1 MTRMDAG
8 RQRTVVEATCNH
20 RPDIIEPMLLDR
32 ARDTETYLHSFILQ
46 RFGVDLGPII
56 SEFPPRIEFGD
67 LAFPFAFEL
76 AKVLRRPPR
85 QIAQEVVDHIE
96 SPPWI
101 ERFQAAGGG
110 YVNAY
115 LERTRFF
122 KDVYTWLGKS
132 APDPDGDKIIVE
144 HTNINPNKAAH
155 IGHLRNAALGDTFA
169 RILRARG
176 SQVEVQNYIDDTG
189 VQVADVVVGFQRLRK
204 MDLLAVE
211 NVDEP
216 FDYYCW
222 DLYAE
227 TANWYT
233 QDESHL
239 KFRLQALHEI
249 ETGAGETAE
258 LAEHISLRIVRAH
271 LKTMWRIGVSYDVLP
286 RESEILKLKF
296 WEEAWEQLQASK
308 AVTYVES
315 GPHSGCWVMRLPG
328 EEGQTEEEKI
338 IVRSNGTVT
347 YVGKD
352 IAYQLWKFGLL
363 SRGFHYRPFHQYP
376 DQSSVWMTT
385 SSPNSKEQPE
395 FGRGRSVYNVIDV
408 RQSYLQRVVVHG
420 LRSLGYEQQADDSVH
435 FSYEMVALSPGCCA
449 ELGIQLSEE
458 DRAKP
463 YVEVSGRK
471 GLGVKADDLIDKLI
485 ERSLQE
491 VSARQEELSLERR
504 QLIARQ
510 IAVGA
515 LRYFLLKYA
524 RNSVIAFDFA
534 EALSF
539 EGETG
544 PYLQY
549 SVVRS
554 KNIFSKLET
563 QEGSAAVEDW
573 KRELADWWTQVDG
586 DEPLFEESEVWALLL
601 QIGRLQETVDQ
612 SIRTLEMSYLAKH
625 AFVLAQSF
633 NIFYHKHHI
642 LSEEDRLKRCLYLTI
657 ADAGLKGL
665 TRALDLLGIEAP
677 EKM

>member
-1 MTRMDAG
+1 
-8 RQRTVVEATCNH
+8 
-20 RPDIIEPMLLDR
+20 MLLDR
-32 ARDTETYLHSFILQ
+32 ARDTETYLHNFVLQ
-46 RFGVDLGPII
+46 HFGIDLGPTV

-67 LAFPFAFEL
+67 LAFPFPFEL

-85 QIAQEVVDHIE
+85 EIAQEVVDRIE

-101 ERFQAAGGG
+101 HRFQAAGGG

-122 KDVYTWLGKS
+122 GDVYAWLDTRFFGHVYAFDRS

-155 IGHLRNAALGDTFA
+155 IGHLRNAALGDTFV
-169 RILRARG
+169 RLLRDRG
-176 SQVEVQNYIDDTG
+176 SRVEVQNYIDDTG

-204 MDLLAVE
+204 MSLGDVE
-211 NVDEP
+211 SVDEP

-227 TANWYT
+227 TSDWYSH
-233 QDESHL
+233 DESRPE
-239 KFRLQALHEI
+239 FRLRALHEI
-249 ETGAGETAE
+249 ESGVGETAE

-271 LKTMWRIGVSYDVLP
+271 LKTMSRIGVSYDVLP

-296 WEEAWEQLQASK
+296 WEEAWDQLQASK
-308 AVTYVES
+308 AVTYVDS

-328 EEGQTEEEKI
+328 EDGQADEEKI

-363 SRGFHYRPFHQYP
+363 SKNFHYRPFHRYP
-376 DQSSVWMTT
+376 DKSRVWMT
-385 SSPNSKEQPE
+385 SPSPDSEEQPQ
-395 FGRGRSVYNVIDV
+395 FGQGQRVYNVIDV

-420 LRSLGYEQQADDSVH
+420 LRGLGYEQQADDSIH
-435 FSYEMVALSPGCCA
+435 FSYEMVALSPSCCA

-485 ERSLQE
+485 EKSLEE
-491 VSARQEELSLERR
+491 VSARQGELSIERR

-554 KNIFSKLET
+554 KNIFGKLET
-563 QEGSAAVEDW
+563 QEGPGAVENW
-573 KRELADWWTQVDG
+573 KQELADLWTQPDG
-586 DEPLFEESEVWALLL
+586 IEPLFEEDEVWALLL
-601 QIGRLQETVDQ
+601 HIGRLQEAAEQ
-612 SIRTLEMSYLAKH
+612 SIKTLEMSYLAKH

-642 LSEEDRLKRCLYLTI
+642 LSEENRLKRCLYLTV
-657 ADAGLKGL
+657 ADASLKGL
-665 TRALDLLGIEAP
+665 TRALDLLGIEVP

>member
-1 MTRMDAG
+1 
-8 RQRTVVEATCNH
+8 
-20 RPDIIEPMLLDR
+20 MLLDR
-32 ARDTETYLHSFILQ
+32 ARDTETYLHNFVLEH
-46 RFGVDLGPII
+46 FGIDLGPII
-56 SEFPPRIEFGD
+56 SEFPPRSEFGD
-67 LAFPFAFEL
+67 LAFPFPFEL

-85 QIAQEVVDHIE
+85 QIAQEIVDHIE

-101 ERFQAAGGG
+101 LRFQAAGGG

-122 KDVYTWLGKS
+122 KDVYSWLGRA

-155 IGHLRNAALGDTFA
+155 IGHLRNAALGDTFV
-169 RILRARG
+169 RLLRARG
-176 SQVEVQNYIDDTG
+176 SFVEVQNYIDDTG

-204 MDLLAVE
+204 MGLREVE
-211 NVDEP
+211 KVEEP

-227 TANWYT
+227 TAGWYA

-239 KFRLQALHEI
+239 EFRLRALHEI
-249 ETGAGETAE
+249 ETGLGETAE
-258 LAEHISLRIVRAH
+258 LAEHISLRVVRAH
-271 LKTMWRIGVSYDVLP
+271 LRTMWRIGVSYDVLP

-296 WEEAWEQLQASK
+296 WEEAWEKLQVSE

-315 GPHSGCWVMRLPG
+315 GPHGGCWVMRLPG
-328 EEGQTEEEKI
+328 DEAQPEEEKI

-363 SRGFHYRPFHQYP
+363 SRSFHYRPFHQYP
-376 DQSSVWMTT
+376 DQSSVWMTS
-385 SSPNSKEQPE
+385 SSPDSEEQPA
-395 FGRGRSVYNVIDV
+395 FGQGQSVYNVIDV

-435 FSYEMVALSPGCCA
+435 FSYEMVALSPRCCA

-471 GLGVKADDLIDKLI
+471 GLGVKADDLINKLI
-485 ERSLQE
+485 ESSLEE
-491 VSARQEELSLERR
+491 VSARQGELSLERR

-534 EALSF
+534 EVLSF

-563 QEGSAAVEDW
+563 QEGPGAVENW
-573 KRELADWWTQVDG
+573 KQELADSWPKVDRV
-586 DEPLFEESEVWALLL
+586 EPLFEDDGVWTLLL
-601 QIGRLQETVDQ
+601 HIGRLQEVEEQ

-657 ADAGLKGL
+657 ADASLKGL
-665 TRALDLLGIEAP
+665 TRALDLLGIEVP